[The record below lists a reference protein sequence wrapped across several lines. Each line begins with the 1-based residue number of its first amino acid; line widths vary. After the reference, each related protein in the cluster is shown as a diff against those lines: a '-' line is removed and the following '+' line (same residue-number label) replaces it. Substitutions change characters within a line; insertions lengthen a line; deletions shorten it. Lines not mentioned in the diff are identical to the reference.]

1 MRGAPQSRLAM
12 LIWRMRS
19 RISVLCSSWADP
31 EAGSRSPAP
40 IEPEALAIPLDHGR
54 RLHQYHRVQGRRPD
68 DFEDTRGC
76 VEPQLAHGV
85 GPYIASGR
93 RIRVL
98 GVVECAVKGYADHP
112 STGHLGGMSG
122 EVRHGP
128 TTLNATVRCPI
139 GALIFWCPTT
149 RQEIKSGVHTDEASL
164 AKVRSLSV
172 QVYCP
177 ACKTTHLIRAGDGW
191 VGGDAMGELPLVP
204 YVAGPR

>member
-1 MRGAPQSRLAM
+1 MPVFGNSFSVLVSRNLPVGPPGTGRFKPSSGRFEFRSRLQYPSLSNSPWMRGAPQSRLAM

-85 GPYIASGR
+85 GPYIASRR

-98 GVVECAVKGYADHP
+98 GV
-112 STGHLGGMSG
+112 
-122 EVRHGP
+122 
-128 TTLNATVRCPI
+128 
-139 GALIFWCPTT
+139 
-149 RQEIKSGVHTDEASL
+149 
-164 AKVRSLSV
+164 
-172 QVYCP
+172 
-177 ACKTTHLIRAGDGW
+177 
-191 VGGDAMGELPLVP
+191 
-204 YVAGPR
+204 